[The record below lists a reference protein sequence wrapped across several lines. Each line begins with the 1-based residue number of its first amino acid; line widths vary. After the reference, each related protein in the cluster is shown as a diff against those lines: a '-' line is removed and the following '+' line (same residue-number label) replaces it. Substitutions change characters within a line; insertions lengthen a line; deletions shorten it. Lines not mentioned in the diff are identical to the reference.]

1 MQSCWLEHTLKRRGM
16 RHLKHNTTPPLVYIG
31 GVIASKRAGGDD
43 NLIEKKRAKS
53 RAAGKPIPPDLTYK
67 ERCCEIIKRN
77 EEEIKKYKTAFDADN
92 LAIVSHGVPIPLNGQ
107 KKDCDDMDNLYSFHS
122 VPMGKLWAEVLSDN
136 GYLND
141 MCPVCG
147 AVKATT
153 FDHYLPQSKY
163 QLFAVHPLN
172 LIPSCTVCNGHKLKN
187 VFDANHQR
195 LYWNAY
201 LDNETKE
208 QFLFC
213 DISEE
218 NGMPKVSFRIEQ
230 GRLPDRYYEIIKN
243 TFDGLKIADNYRCS
257 SGREISRLKDSCCKF
272 FIKNQ
277 GKGLDACIQIVADT
291 IPDTNVNDWANV
303 LDKALIESDIFKH
316 FVAQA
321 LKQDYG
327 IDLGL
332 V

>member
-1 MQSCWLEHTLKRRGM
+1 MQNCWFEHTLIRRGM
-16 RHLKHNTTPPLVYIG
+16 RHLKHNITPPLDYID
-31 GVIASKRAGGDD
+31 GVIASKRARGDD
-43 NLIEKKRAKS
+43 DLIEKERAKC

-67 ERCCEIIKRN
+67 ERCSEIRQRN
-77 EEEIKKYKTAFDADN
+77 KEELKKYKAAFDADDF
-92 LAIVSHGVPIPLNGQ
+92 ATVPQGVPIPLNGP
-107 KKDCDDMDNLYSFHS
+107 KKDCDDMDSLYSFHS
-122 VPMGKLWAEVLSDN
+122 VPMGKLWSEVLSDG

-141 MCPVCG
+141 MCPICG
-147 AVKATT
+147 SVKATT
-153 FDHYLPQSKY
+153 FDHFLPQSKY

-201 LDNETKE
+201 IDNETDE

-218 NGMPKVSFRIEQ
+218 KRMPKASFRIEQ
-230 GRLPDRYYEIIKN
+230 GNLPDRYFEIVKN
-243 TFDGLKIADNYRCS
+243 TFDGLKIADNYRDS
-257 SGREISRLKDSCCKF
+257 SGREIARLKDSCCKF
-272 FIKNQ
+272 YIKNQ
-277 GKGLDACIQIVADT
+277 DKGIDACIQIVADT
-291 IPDTNVNDWANV
+291 IPDTNVNDWVNV
-303 LDKALIESDIFKH
+303 LDKALIGTNIFKR